1 MQAGRR
7 YLLDATTVPQCR
19 TADNIVDIFD
29 AISLGWVIVAV
40 PRATMSAKMLK
51 LKGKISPRS
60 GGEMRR
66 GKAAVTP
73 EEILEALRR
82 RIAGHEIPPGGKL
95 REQDLAAE
103 FGVPRTR
110 IRDVL
115 GTLESRG
122 LIERIPNRG
131 AVVTRLDIELVFKL
145 YDVRE
150 VLEGL
155 CARLAT
161 ENVPPDSW
169 QDLVDHYDEPMA
181 NFLKAGDFD
190 SYVEGYNRLR
200 QRTITAAGNPIAA
213 QMLDSIYER
222 TNFVIR
228 RIIILPGRA
237 ETGLDQHRAVLAAM
251 RRGDGVEA
259 ERLKRLNMRSAK
271 EALNKFRNYVL

>member
-1 MQAGRR
+1 
-7 YLLDATTVPQCR
+7 
-19 TADNIVDIFD
+19 
-29 AISLGWVIVAV
+29 
-40 PRATMSAKMLK
+40 MSVKILK
-51 LKGKISPRS
+51 LRDKSPKR
-60 GGEMRR
+60 GGDTSRR
-66 GKAAVTP
+66 GKLTATP
-73 EEILEALRR
+73 EEILETLRR
-82 RIAGHEIPPGGKL
+82 RIAGQEIPPGAKL
-95 REQDLAAE
+95 REQDLSAE

-110 IRDVL
+110 IRDVFSA
-115 GTLESRG
+115 LESRG

-131 AVVTRLDIELVFKL
+131 AVVTRLDMELVFKL

-161 ENVPPDSW
+161 ENVPPESW
-169 QDLVDHYDEPMA
+169 QDLVDHYSGPMA
-181 NFLKAGDFD
+181 DYLKTGDFD
-190 SYVEGYNRLR
+190 SYVEGYDRLR

-237 ETGLDQHRAVLAAM
+237 ETGLEQHRAVLAAM
-251 RRGDGVEA
+251 RRGDGIEA

-271 EALNKFRNYVL
+271 ESLNRFRNYVL

>member
-1 MQAGRR
+1 MNIKILKLNTKTSARR
-7 YLLDATTVPQCR
+7 APK
-19 TADNIVDIFD
+19 
-29 AISLGWVIVAV
+29 V
-40 PRATMSAKMLK
+40 PRDTV
-51 LKGKISPRS
+51 
-60 GGEMRR
+60 
-66 GKAAVTP
+66 AASP
-73 EEILEALRR
+73 EEILETLRR
-82 RIAGHEIPPGGKL
+82 RIAGQEIPPGAKL

-110 IRDVL
+110 IREVF
-115 GTLESRG
+115 GALESRG

-131 AVVTRLDIELVFKL
+131 AVVTRLDMELVFKL

-161 ENVPPDSW
+161 ENVPPESW
-169 QDLVDHYDEPMA
+169 QDLVDHYNGPMPD
-181 NFLKAGDFD
+181 FLKVGDFD

-200 QRTITAAGNPIAA
+200 QRTIAAAGNPIAA

-237 ETGLDQHRAVLAAM
+237 EAGLAQHRAVLAAM

>member
-1 MQAGRR
+1 MSTKILKLRTKSAPRSA
-7 YLLDATTVPQCR
+7 ATTRP
-19 TADNIVDIFD
+19 
-29 AISLGWVIVAV
+29 
-40 PRATMSAKMLK
+40 
-51 LKGKISPRS
+51 
-60 GGEMRR
+60 R
-66 GKAAVTP
+66 GKLAASP
-73 EEILEALRR
+73 EQILEALRR
-82 RIAGHEIPPGGKL
+82 RIAGQEIPPGAKL

-110 IRDVL
+110 IRDVF
-115 GTLESRG
+115 GALESRG

-131 AVVTRLDIELVFKL
+131 AVVTRLDMELVFKL

-161 ENVPPDSW
+161 ENMPPESW
-169 QDLVDHYDEPMA
+169 QDLVELYNEPMET
-181 NFLKAGDFD
+181 FLKAGDFD
-190 SYVEGYNRLR
+190 SYVDGYDLLR
-200 QRTITAAGNPIAA
+200 QRTIAAAGNPIAA

-237 ETGLDQHRAVLAAM
+237 ETGLAQHRAVLAAM
-251 RRGDGVEA
+251 RRGDGAEA

-271 EALNKFRNYVL
+271 ESLNKFRNYVL

>member
-1 MQAGRR
+1 
-7 YLLDATTVPQCR
+7 
-19 TADNIVDIFD
+19 
-29 AISLGWVIVAV
+29 
-40 PRATMSAKMLK
+40 MSAKLLK
-51 LKGKISPRS
+51 LKAQSTRGS
-60 GGEMRR
+60 GGGNRR
-66 GKAAVTP
+66 GKPTASP
-73 EEILEALRR
+73 EEILETLRR
-82 RIAGHEIPPGGKL
+82 RIAGQEIPPGAKL

-110 IRDVL
+110 IRDVFS
-115 GTLESRG
+115 TLENRG

-131 AVVTRLDIELVFKL
+131 AVVTRLDMELVFKL

-155 CARLAT
+155 CVRLAT
-161 ENVPPDSW
+161 ENVPPESW
-169 QDLVDHYDEPMA
+169 QDLVDHYHGPMA
-181 NFLKAGDFD
+181 DFLKIGDFD
-190 SYVEGYNRLR
+190 SYVEGYDRLR
-200 QRTITAAGNPIAA
+200 QRTIAAAGNPIVA

-237 ETGLDQHRAVLAAM
+237 ETGLEQHRAVLAAM

-271 EALNKFRNYVL
+271 ESLNKFRNYVL